1 VTVARTASAD
11 RRTRSTRGE
20 ERGAALIIAIL
31 MLVAMTGLGMLAVT
45 TSQME
50 VRVAGNFRLLKQA
63 QYVAEAGLIAAGSRI
78 QDDPSSFA
86 RLIKKPGAVNPKWFP
101 KDFGTNALFVTEAD
115 NPKDQSMGFDARPI
129 DFTVEVVD
137 VQDLPSCPGT
147 GAGTMCCLKVGLVS
161 EGRIGDF
168 DDDGLPL
175 NAEAGAKRRVRAEY
189 AVPYPCSK

>member
-1 VTVARTASAD
+1 MTGGLLRRRAR
-11 RRTRSTRGE
+11 RE
-20 ERGAALIIAIL
+20 ERGAALILAIL

-45 TSQME
+45 RSHME
-50 VRVAGNFRLLKQA
+50 VKVAGNFRLLKQA

-78 QDDPSSFA
+78 QEDPASFA
-86 RLIKKPGAVNPKWFP
+86 KLIKTPGALNPKWFP

-129 DFTVEVVD
+129 DFTVEVVE

-147 GAGTMCCLKVGLVS
+147 SAGVMCCLRVGLVS

-168 DDDGLPL
+168 DDDGLPID
-175 NAEAGAKRRVRAEY
+175 AEAGAKRRVRAEY